1 MKEVEDKRI
10 VTTKCTGTMWK
21 NGVYDGSTQYKRVTI
36 VGSYNERNSLV
47 QRRERNLLVFCKD
60 KKNQIRTD

>member
-1 MKEVEDKRI
+1 
-10 VTTKCTGTMWK
+10 MWK